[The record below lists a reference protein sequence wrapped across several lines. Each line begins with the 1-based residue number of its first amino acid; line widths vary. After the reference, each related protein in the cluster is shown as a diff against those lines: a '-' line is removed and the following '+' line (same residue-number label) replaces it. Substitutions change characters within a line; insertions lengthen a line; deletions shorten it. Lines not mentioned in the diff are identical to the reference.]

1 MPHRQKR
8 GRAELTPSTQPRQVR
23 KDLWS
28 GRRVTLASRPPRG
41 RPPAYAHICGCEF
54 GGDAFR
60 GLHRGSHA
68 ASRAG
73 TSRFRWEYS
82 GDVKPGPFTLRLIVP
97 VFRCRARCREARGN
111 AERRRSVVSTL
122 LYPEWGEVGLPIPRW
137 TSSRIPRWVHDLT
150 AGASSELG
158 KSLHSAGPYNLAAT
172 LLPKVV
178 RRIMSLQFVE
188 MAELRADIWPDESV
202 APETIQPP
210 RRPGKPPVTSIR
222 S

>member
-97 VFRCRARCREARGN
+97 VFRCRAWCREARGN

-137 TSSRIPRWVHDLT
+137 TSSRIPRWGRPRST
-150 AGASSELG
+150 T
-158 KSLHSAGPYNLAAT
+158 SLQGLAANLAN
-172 LLPKVV
+172 PFIV
-178 RRIMSLQFVE
+178 RAPTTWPPHYCRRSSGESCLSNSSRWPSYGRTFGPTSRSHPRPSN
-188 MAELRADIWPDESV
+188 LRDA
-202 APETIQPP
+202 QGNL
-210 RRPGKPPVTSIR
+210 R
-222 S
+222 